1 MTDGKME
8 RPEIRAYLTQA
19 FRDLRTNLE
28 SVRAD
33 LLDEENG
40 APNDGVR
47 ECITEMI
54 AVVSGSLLSK
64 VKQDVRFK
72 DTRTCEQCFA
82 DFNDSGRHERF
93 CSDTCEEE
101 NDTQVGGD
109 DDADL
114 REDDCS

>member
-1 MTDGKME
+1 VKLIPAKGQD
-8 RPEIRAYLTQA
+8 PSDLS
-19 FRDLRTNLE
+19 DLRVYYRHTHCLGC
-28 SVRAD
+28 
-33 LLDEENG
+33 DEAWIN
-40 APNDGVR
+40 GVR